1 MIAPAAKYCKHTI
14 DYGMISAYMKNIAV
28 LLAAGKGSRFGGL
41 VPKQFL
47 SLLGKPVFLYS
58 ALVFER
64 HPAIDGYY
72 IVADRD
78 AFPFIEKTAKKY
90 RLRKMIGLIQGGKT
104 RTQSSLAFLSAMEPA
119 DRNEAGNQNILF
131 HDAARPLLTEKILSA
146 CLEKLRSFPAVTA
159 AVHSIN
165 TIFLS
170 DGSGTV
176 AACPPRPSMMIVQ
189 TPQGFRRDI
198 IEKAYSLAVKSEE
211 NAQEENDGRY
221 FGTDDCAVVFRH
233 LPDVRIAFSEG
244 AETNIKLTY
253 REDIFLAEK
262 FLRMQ
267 RRSRGNPK

>member
-1 MIAPAAKYCKHTI
+1 MPRSH
-14 DYGMISAYMKNIAV
+14 
-28 LLAAGKGSRFGGL
+28 
-41 VPKQFL
+41 
-47 SLLGKPVFLYS
+47 SLTRGCVF
-58 ALVFER
+58 
-64 HPAIDGYY
+64 
-72 IVADRD
+72 
-78 AFPFIEKTAKKY
+78 
-90 RLRKMIGLIQGGKT
+90 Q
-104 RTQSSLAFLSAMEPA
+104 
-119 DRNEAGNQNILF
+119 
-131 HDAARPLLTEKILSA
+131 
-146 CLEKLRSFPAVTA
+146 
-159 AVHSIN
+159 
-165 TIFLS
+165 
-170 DGSGTV
+170 
-176 AACPPRPSMMIVQ
+176 VQ